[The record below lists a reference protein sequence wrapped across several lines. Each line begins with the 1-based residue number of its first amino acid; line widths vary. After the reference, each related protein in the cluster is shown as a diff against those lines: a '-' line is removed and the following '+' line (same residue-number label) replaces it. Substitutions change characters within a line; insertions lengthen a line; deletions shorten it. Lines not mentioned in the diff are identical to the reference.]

1 MTANEEPPQLT
12 PQMALMKEDRKM
24 SIDDFEIIKNIGRGS
39 FGTVS
44 LVKKK
49 KTIIKLMP

>member
-1 MTANEEPPQLT
+1 MSSTNEDPQTT

-49 KTIIKLMP
+49 ITVKLMP